1 MKENSIKVYLEDM
14 TPFYKLKGGSEFK
27 VLIALWK
34 RTNWNNEPIYIEK
47 GVRDEIAEEINMKP
61 QSVADTLTRLVKKDL
76 LLKDRRIVYK
86 LNPVYF
92 FKGDDSSRKEIM
104 KVSIHYKLEE

>member
-1 MKENSIKVYLEDM
+1 MKENSIKVYLEDI
-14 TPFYKLKGGSEFK
+14 TPFYKLKGESEFK

-47 GVRDEIAEEINMKP
+47 GIRDEIAKEIDMKS

-76 LLKDRRIVYK
+76 LLKDRRIVYR
-86 LNPVYF
+86 LNPCLLF
-92 FKGDDSSRKEIM
+92 
-104 KVSIHYKLEE
+104 